1 MTGEISMANRA
12 NYYRDFREHLK
23 ALEERGK
30 LVRINREINKDTEL
44 MPLVR
49 WQFRGLE
56 ERDRKAFIFEKIID
70 SKGKRYNMPVTVGTL
85 AATTE
90 IYAIGMMCQPE
101 EIAERWNHAQ
111 LNPFDPTK
119 VTSAPVHEVVW
130 QGQDILNGHGLDM
143 IPVPISTPGFD
154 NAPYLTSAN
163 WITKDPETGIYN
175 IGNYRSQIK
184 SANRTGGLFTTQ
196 HMGQHW
202 RKAKAKGQRLEA
214 CIAIGVVPSIAYSA
228 TAKIPYDFDEYRLAG
243 GLAGAPVEVVQAKTV
258 DLLVPAT
265 AEIIIEGTIPTD
277 IVEPEGPFGEY
288 PGYMGHRT
296 ESPFLEVSCI
306 THRRDAIYTALMS
319 QFPPSESSKI
329 KHTGTEKIIYKLL
342 RHNSG
347 NSAVLDVA
355 LHDEVSGSGQ
365 AYCVIKMRN
374 ATKAEAWRAL
384 HATAGFTG
392 SYAKVCV
399 AVDEDIDIH
408 DPAMINWAICY
419 NMRPDE
425 DVVISKGKMA
435 GLDPSTY
442 PPGMEKRGP
451 ARRLYFRIADQCH
464 PSLALHAG
472 VAAKDGIHGAL
483 QADLGRA
490 RTAAAQAAHAVVR
503 LQFGRVDEARRGGS
517 GSGRQRRLLRNRQEA
532 DRAEEK
538 VVRGLVCKTHPNSS
552 TFRTAS
558 VSSVAP
564 KIDNRHTTDQ
574 MSARVFS
581 HRRPPGY
588 ETKSPYRK

>member
-1 MTGEISMANRA
+1 MTGGKKWEYCMASKTD
-12 NYYRDFREHLK
+12 YYRDFREHLK

-30 LVRINREINKDTEL
+30 LLRIKREINKDTEL

-49 WQFRGLE
+49 WQFRGLDE
-56 ERDRKAFIFEKIID
+56 SERKAFMFENVVD
-70 SKGKRYNMPVTVGTL
+70 SKGRRYTMPVTVGTL

-90 IYAIGMMCQPE
+90 IYAIGMMCEPDQ
-101 EIAERWNHAQ
+101 IHERWARAQ
-111 LNPFDPTK
+111 LSPIQP
-119 VTSAPVHEVVW
+119 VTVQNATVQEVVW
-130 QGQDILNGHGLDM
+130 QGADLLNGHGLDM

-163 WITKDPETGIYN
+163 WITKDIETGIYN

-184 SANRTGGLFTTQ
+184 SPNRTGGLFTSQ

-202 RKAKAKGQRLEA
+202 RKCKAQGKRLEA

-243 GLAGAPVEVVQAKTV
+243 GLAGAPIEVVQAKTV

-277 IVEPEGPFGEY
+277 VVEPEGPFGEY

-296 ESPFLEVSCI
+296 MSPFLEVSCI

-329 KHTGTEKIIYKLL
+329 KHTGTEKIIYKFL
-342 RHNSG
+342 RHDSG
-347 NSAVLDVA
+347 NAAVIEVA

-374 ATKAEAWRAL
+374 ASKADAWRAL
-384 HATAGFTG
+384 NASAGFTG
-392 SYAKVCV
+392 SYAKVCI
-399 AVDEDIDIH
+399 AVDEDVDIH

-419 NMRPDE
+419 SMRPDE
-425 DVVISKGKMA
+425 DVAIAKGKPP

-442 PPGMEKRGP
+442 PPGMESEEKRPGSTSALLINAVRP
-451 ARRLYFRIADQCH
+451 WPYTPVSLPKKEFMDRSKQIWEELELPPLKPRMPWYGYSLGAWTQQDEEEAALAVKGDYFAT
-464 PSLALHAG
+464 G
-472 VAAKDGIHGAL
+472 AKQTG
-483 QADLGRA
+483 
-490 RTAAAQAAHAVVR
+490 
-503 LQFGRVDEARRGGS
+503 
-517 GSGRQRRLLRNRQEA
+517 QRR
-532 DRAEEK
+532 
-538 VVRGLVCKTHPNSS
+538 KT
-552 TFRTAS
+552 
-558 VSSVAP
+558 
-564 KIDNRHTTDQ
+564 
-574 MSARVFS
+574 
-581 HRRPPGY
+581 
-588 ETKSPYRK
+588 

>member
-1 MTGEISMANRA
+1 MTGQSD
-12 NYYRDFREHLK
+12 YYRDFRAHLK
-23 ALEERGK
+23 ALEDRGK
-30 LVRINREINKDTEL
+30 LLRIQREINKDTEL

-49 WQFRGLE
+49 WQFRGLDE
-56 ERDRKAFIFEKIID
+56 SERKAFLFENVVD
-70 SKGKRYNMPVTVGTL
+70 SKGRHYPMPVTVGTL

-90 IYAIGMMCQPE
+90 IYAIGMMCEPE
-101 EIAERWNHAQ
+101 QIHDRWTKAQ
-111 LNPFDPTK
+111 MHPIPP
-119 VTSAPVHEVVW
+119 VTVSHAPVHEVVR
-130 QGQDILNGHGLDM
+130 QGADLLHGHGLDM

-163 WITKDPETGIYN
+163 WITKDLDTGVYN

-184 SANRTGGLFTTQ
+184 SPVRTGGLFTTQ

-202 RKAKAKGQRLEA
+202 RKCKSRGKRLEA

-243 GLAGAPVEVVQAKTV
+243 GLAGGPIEVVQAKTV

-277 IVEPEGPFGEY
+277 VIEPEGPFGEY

-296 ESPFLEVSCI
+296 MSPFLEVSCI

-329 KHTGTEKIIYKLL
+329 KHTGTEKILYKFL
-342 RHNSG
+342 RHDSG
-347 NSAVLDVA
+347 NPAVLDVA

-365 AYCVIKMRN
+365 AYCVIKMRSGS
-374 ATKAEAWRAL
+374 KAEAWRAL
-384 HATAGFTG
+384 NGTAGFTG

-399 AVDEDIDIH
+399 AVDEDVDIH

-425 DVVISKGKMA
+425 DVAVVKGKNP

-442 PPGMEKRGP
+442 PPGME
-451 ARRLYFRIADQCH
+451 
-464 PSLALHAG
+464 
-472 VAAKDGIHGAL
+472 
-483 QADLGRA
+483 
-490 RTAAAQAAHAVVR
+490 T
-503 LQFGRVDEARRGGS
+503 
-517 GSGRQRRLLRNRQEA
+517 
-532 DRAEEK
+532 EEK
-538 VVRGLVCKTHPNSS
+538 RPTWTSALLINAVRPWPFTPVSLPKKEFMERSRQIWEELELPPLKPRMPWYGYSLGAWTQQDEEEAALAVQGEYFATGTKQTGQRKKT
-552 TFRTAS
+552 
-558 VSSVAP
+558 
-564 KIDNRHTTDQ
+564 
-574 MSARVFS
+574 
-581 HRRPPGY
+581 
-588 ETKSPYRK
+588 

>member
-1 MTGEISMANRA
+1 MATARKLECA
-12 NYYRDFREHLK
+12 MARKRSYYRDFREHLT

-30 LVRINREINKDTEL
+30 LHRIEREINKDTEL

-49 WQFRGLE
+49 WQFRGLD
-56 ERDRKAFIFEKIID
+56 ERDRKAFLFQKVVD
-70 SKGKRYNMPVTVGTL
+70 GKGRRFTMPVTVGTL

-90 IYAIGMMCQPE
+90 IYAIGMMCEPD
-101 EIAERWNHAQ
+101 EIHERWTRAQ
-111 LNPFDPTK
+111 MTPIEP
-119 VTSAPVHEVVW
+119 VRVSQAPAQEVIW
-130 QGQDILNGHGLDM
+130 QGRDLLNGHGLDM

-163 WITKDPETGIYN
+163 WITKDIETGIYN

-184 SANRTGGLFTTQ
+184 SVDRTGGLFTSQ

-202 RKAKAKGQRLEA
+202 RKCKAKGKRLEA

-243 GLAGAPVEVVQAKTV
+243 GLAGAPVEVVPAKTV

-277 IVEPEGPFGEY
+277 VVEPEGPFGEY

-296 ESPFLEVSCI
+296 MSPFLEVTCI

-329 KHTGTEKIIYKLL
+329 KHTGTEKIIYKFL
-342 RHNSG
+342 RYDSG
-347 NSAVLDVA
+347 NAAVIDVA

-374 ATKAEAWRAL
+374 ASKAEAWRAL
-384 HATAGFTG
+384 NASAGYTG
-392 SYAKVCV
+392 SYAKVCI
-399 AVDEDIDIH
+399 AVDEDVDIR

-419 NMRPDE
+419 SMRPDE
-425 DVVISKGKMA
+425 DVAIVKGKSP

-442 PPGMEKRGP
+442 PPGME
-451 ARRLYFRIADQCH
+451 
-464 PSLALHAG
+464 
-472 VAAKDGIHGAL
+472 
-483 QADLGRA
+483 
-490 RTAAAQAAHAVVR
+490 T
-503 LQFGRVDEARRGGS
+503 
-517 GSGRQRRLLRNRQEA
+517 
-532 DRAEEK
+532 EEK
-538 VVRGLVCKTHPNSS
+538 RPTSTSALLINAVRPWPYTP
-552 TFRTAS
+552 
-558 VSSVAP
+558 VSLPKREYMERSKQIWEELELPPLKPRMPWYGYNLGAWSQQDEEEAALAVAG
-564 KIDNRHTTDQ
+564 DYFAT
-574 MSARVFS
+574 
-581 HRRPPGY
+581 G
-588 ETKSPYRK
+588 TKQTGQRKKA